1 MKYEIKKEISYDGTL
16 REEYEYLL
24 EEKIKNGLCKYYDS
38 LGNLE
43 EESFYELGKKHG
55 KSKEYYHGEWKAEG
69 NYFEGKKDGIW
80 LIKNYNSKVR
90 RVLYINGIEQELEQ
104 EEKINNIL
112 KVQKIGYKIPKTFI
126 LLVLMSII
134 TIFTLILWEENNN
147 LQKRLEKENV
157 AERIFDFPEPYLK
170 TKEE

>member
-1 MKYEIKKEISYDGTL
+1 MKHEIKKEISYDGIL
-16 REEYEYLL
+16 KEEYEYLS
-24 EEKIKNGLCKYYDS
+24 EEKVKNGLSKHYDS

-43 EESFYELGKKHG
+43 EESFYKLGKKHG

-69 NYFEGKKDGIW
+69 NYSEGKKDGIW
-80 LIKNYNSKVR
+80 LIKNYNGKVR
-90 RVLYINGIEQELEQ
+90 KVLYINGIEQELEQ
-104 EEKINNIL
+104 EKINNIL
-112 KVQKIGYKIPKTFI
+112 KSQKIKYEIPKVFI

>member
-1 MKYEIKKEISYDGTL
+1 MKHEIKKEISYDGIL
-16 REEYEYLL
+16 KEEYEYLS
-24 EEKIKNGLCKYYDS
+24 EEKVKNGLSKHYDS

-43 EESFYELGKKHG
+43 EESFYKLGKKHG

-69 NYFEGKKDGIW
+69 NYSEGKKDGIW
-80 LIKNYNSKVR
+80 LIKNYNGKVR
-90 RVLYINGIEQELEQ
+90 KVLYINGIEQELEQ
-104 EEKINNIL
+104 EKINNIL
-112 KVQKIGYKIPKTFI
+112 KPQKIKYEIPKVFI
-126 LLVLMSII
+126 LLVFMSII

>member
-1 MKYEIKKEISYDGTL
+1 MKHEIKKEISYDGIL
-16 REEYEYLL
+16 KEEYEYLS
-24 EEKIKNGLCKYYDS
+24 EEKVKNGLSKHYDN

-43 EESFYELGKKHG
+43 EESFYKLGKKHG

-69 NYFEGKKDGIW
+69 NYSEGKKDGIW
-80 LIKNYNSKVR
+80 LIKNYNGKVR
-90 RVLYINGIEQELEQ
+90 KVLYINGIEQELEQ
-104 EEKINNIL
+104 EKINNIL
-112 KVQKIGYKIPKTFI
+112 KPQKIKYEIPKVFI

>member
-1 MKYEIKKEISYDGTL
+1 MKHEIKKEISYDGIL
-16 REEYEYLL
+16 KEEYEYLS
-24 EEKIKNGLCKYYDS
+24 EEKVKNGLSKHYDN

-43 EESFYELGKKHG
+43 EESFYKLGKKHG

-69 NYFEGKKDGIW
+69 NYSEGKKDGIW
-80 LIKNYNSKVR
+80 LIKNYNGKVR
-90 RVLYINGIEQELEQ
+90 KVLYINGIEQELEQ
-104 EEKINNIL
+104 EKINNIL
-112 KVQKIGYKIPKTFI
+112 KPQKIKHEIPKVFI

>member
-1 MKYEIKKEISYDGTL
+1 MKHEIKKEISYDGIL
-16 REEYEYLL
+16 KEESEYLS
-24 EEKIKNGLCKYYDS
+24 EEKL
-38 LGNLE
+38 
-43 EESFYELGKKHG
+43 G

-69 NYFEGKKDGIW
+69 NYSEGKKDGIW
-80 LIKNYNSKVR
+80 LIKNYNGKVR
-90 RVLYINGIEQELEQ
+90 KVLYINGIEQELEQ
-104 EEKINNIL
+104 EKINNIL
-112 KVQKIGYKIPKTFI
+112 KPQKIKYEIPKVFI

>member
-1 MKYEIKKEISYDGTL
+1 MKHEIKKEISYDGIL
-16 REEYEYLL
+16 KEEYEYLS
-24 EEKIKNGLCKYYDS
+24 EEKVKNGLSKHYDS

-43 EESFYELGKKHG
+43 EESFYKLGKKHG

-69 NYFEGKKDGIW
+69 NYSEGKKDGIW
-80 LIKNYNSKVR
+80 LIKNYNGKVR
-90 RVLYINGIEQELEQ
+90 KVLYINGIEQELEQ
-104 EEKINNIL
+104 EKINNIL
-112 KVQKIGYKIPKTFI
+112 KPQKIKYEIPKVFI